1 MLPEDWRRVTSRWIA
16 AVDMVDA
23 SVPAMPRVWNYLV
36 GGRDNFEADRTAASR
51 LLAAAPLLSELAHA
65 GMEFYNRVVGY
76 LAGEAGLRQFIDVSL
91 GMRTSCV
98 THEVAQ
104 AAAPG
109 SSVVY
114 VTSDPA
120 ALARARVLLR
130 SSDQGAVGHV
140 RADARD
146 SAAILAGAGE
156 TLDLGRPVAVVM
168 IDILNFV
175 EDAGAVIAGLMTALP
190 SGSCVAVMQVVRDER
205 LAAGARLWGKIVH
218 APPFVRDR
226 GEVARWLDGFELIE
240 PGIVE
245 VHQWRPRRGDGDYP
259 LGVPLLGAVARKP

>member
-1 MLPEDWRRVTSRWIA
+1 
-16 AVDMVDA
+16 MVDA

-51 LLAAAPLLSELAHA
+51 LRAAAPLLSELAHA

-91 GMRTSCV
+91 GMRMSCV

-168 IDILNFV
+168 IDVLNFV
-175 EDAGAVIAGLMTALP
+175 EDAGAVIPA
-190 SGSCVAVMQVVRDER
+190 S
-205 LAAGARLWGKIVH
+205 
-218 APPFVRDR
+218 
-226 GEVARWLDGFELIE
+226 
-240 PGIVE
+240 
-245 VHQWRPRRGDGDYP
+245 
-259 LGVPLLGAVARKP
+259 

>member
-1 MLPEDWRRVTSRWIA
+1 
-16 AVDMVDA
+16 MVDA
-23 SVPAMPRVWNYLV
+23 SVPAMPRVLNYLV

-51 LLAAAPLLSELAHA
+51 LRAAAPLLSELAHA

-91 GMRTSCV
+91 GMRMSCV

-168 IDILNFV
+168 IDVLNFV

-218 APPFVRDR
+218 TPLFVRDR

-259 LGVPLLGAVARKP
+259 LGVPLLAAVARKP